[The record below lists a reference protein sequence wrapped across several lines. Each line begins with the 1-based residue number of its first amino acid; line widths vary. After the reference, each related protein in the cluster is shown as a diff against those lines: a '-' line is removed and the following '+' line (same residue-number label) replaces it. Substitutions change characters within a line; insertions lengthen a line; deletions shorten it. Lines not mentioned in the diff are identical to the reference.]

1 MTVNE
6 AKRSR
11 LDGHKRAS
19 VQTRYC
25 QDCEESQRHS
35 TGSQIM
41 TDVDKLI
48 AIINGINDVDE
59 LKTVFETIEKH
70 KHEIIQSISD
80 SFKDGENVSFDHHGI
95 IFFGKIR
102 RHNKVFSVEVEVE
115 KMFQGSL
122 KKFTNIWSVPPLLI
136 KRRK

>member
-1 MTVNE
+1 MTINE

-11 LDGHKRAS
+11 LDGNKRAS

-48 AIINGINDVDE
+48 AIINGIHDVDE

-80 SFKDGENVSFDHHGI
+80 SFKDGETVSFDHHGI
-95 IFFGKIR
+95 I
-102 RHNKVFSVEVEVE
+102 SVSYTHLTLPTTPYV
-115 KMFQGSL
+115 
-122 KKFTNIWSVPPLLI
+122 
-136 KRRK
+136 

>member
-1 MTVNE
+1 MLRRV
-6 AKRSR
+6 R
-11 LDGHKRAS
+11 LNIIKAVS
-19 VQTRYC
+19 VLRPVYC
-25 QDCEESQRHS
+25 QDCEAAQRHS
-35 TGSQIM
+35 TESQNM
-41 TDVDKLI
+41 NDVDKLI

-70 KHEIIQSISD
+70 KHEIIHSISD

-102 RHNKVFSVEVEVE
+102 RHNDKVFSVEVEVE